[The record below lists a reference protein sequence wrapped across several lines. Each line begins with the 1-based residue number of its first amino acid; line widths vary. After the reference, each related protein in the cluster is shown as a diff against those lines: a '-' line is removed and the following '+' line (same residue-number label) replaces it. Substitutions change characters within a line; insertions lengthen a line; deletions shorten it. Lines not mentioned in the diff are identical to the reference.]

1 MRRKKQPKVRKL
13 DDLMMTKKKKKK
25 KSFKMEESYTMVKQM
40 NAVKNYVEMANNIV
54 IGEVQETFGDTGES
68 SHCLAT

>member
-1 MRRKKQPKVRKL
+1 
-13 DDLMMTKKKKKK
+13 MMTKKKKKK

-68 SHCLAT
+68 SNCC